1 MPADADA
8 NVPSHAEE
16 LRGNLTRK
24 LDSLG
29 FDASKDFDKARLA
42 FSPGRKLSDEEL
54 WQVLNVKAGSVFSEV
69 FQFELDALADGV
81 PDGTRPVSLAEV
93 NQRAHRQ
100 KLSGLAFSGGG
111 IRSATFNLGVLQAL
125 AEMRLLRDFDYLSTV
140 SGGGYIGGWLSKWIK
155 EKGGSVE
162 AVEEELIA
170 ANDVRRPRSEPA
182 PVQFLRQYSNYLT
195 PKTGLFS
202 ADTWTLICT
211 YSRNTLLNLT
221 MLVAW
226 LSALFLLPR
235 MVVSAVHSEMRTPTA
250 DAWPYAAA
258 LFLTTVAFIAL
269 SISRKG
275 PKVGAGLL
283 GQTQGKILLY
293 ICLPLMLSGFLG
305 SLAVWEKSEELVAF
319 WDAIPATLSDYP
331 YRWLLLPGLLY
342 FLAWSLG
349 WGAAQ
354 LLNRRDAKAA
364 AAETAL
370 PLPRRES
377 RQKVLMEGLGHLLCA
392 LGALAVGT
400 VLLLKGLSLASRS
413 SFATFDAVQLAC
425 MGMPLMLALFGLTIT
440 LMIGL
445 IGRMYLDQSREW
457 WARQGAWT
465 FIFAIGWLALFA
477 CTFYLPP
484 LLDWAYQHYTATTT
498 LGAAITSAVTFFGLK
513 SGSDKATGKPGASSK
528 LDLAAQVAP
537 YAFSLLAIAA
547 LTTGLQYVVATLPL
561 VQHAESGVVVYFD
574 SYLAASSEVKIG
586 DIGTLFLKLLA
597 VALILGWRVDINKFS
612 LYMMYRMRLVRAYF
626 GASSPSRS
634 PHPFT
639 GFDPNDDPPLE
650 SLLRQAGAAPTSGP
664 TAAAAAPTA
673 ASVAAAAAAG
683 AAAELA
689 PARPK
694 LQRPYHLISA
704 AINLVNGKELAW
716 QTRKAANF
724 CFTPAFCGFEMP
736 AMRGADRLAVCPQRG
751 AFRPTASYAS
761 TSTSTLF
768 KDDDSVVKLGTAV
781 AVSGAAASPNM
792 GYHSSPQLTFLM
804 TLFNLRLG
812 RWSPNPMKEK
822 SWMKSSPGI
831 GLFSIL
837 SELFGLTDAEADFLY
852 LSDGGHFENLALYE
866 LVRRRCKLIVVVD
879 AGCDD
884 KQNFEDLGNAIRKC
898 ATDLNVAITLDARKI
913 RKVGDG
919 DTFGASCVS
928 GRIHYKQA
936 DGKARDGVLLYIK
949 PTIVGDENADIFNY
963 SKMHPEFPH
972 QSTADQWFDEDQFES
987 YRSLGY
993 QIAFAALRQ
1002 VAARSAHPRWQGAQ
1016 RKWRISYIC
1025 RLLSQPAPPPPAQKT
1040 SNVVPM
1046 TDRRV
1051 DQRRASDG

>member
-1 MPADADA
+1 MPADVDA
-8 NVPSHAEE
+8 NAPSRADE

-29 FDASKDFDKARLA
+29 FDASKDFDRARQA
-42 FSPGRKLSDEEL
+42 FNPGRKLSDEEL
-54 WQVLNVKAGSVFSEV
+54 WRALNGKAGSVFSEV

-81 PDGTRPVSLAEV
+81 PDATRPVSLAEV
-93 NQRAHRQ
+93 NQRAHQQ
-100 KLSGLAFSGGG
+100 KLAGLAFSGGG

-162 AVEEELIA
+162 AVEEELVA
-170 ANDVRRPRSEPA
+170 ANDKRRPRSEPA

-211 YSRNTLLNLT
+211 YARNTLLNLT

-226 LSALFLLPR
+226 LAALFLLPR
-235 MVVSAVHSEMRTPTA
+235 MVVSGVRSEMATPTA
-250 DAWPYAAA
+250 EAWPYAAA
-258 LFLTTVAFIAL
+258 LFLAAVAFIAL

-275 PKVGAGLL
+275 PKVGAGWL

-305 SLAVWEKSEELVAF
+305 SLAVWEKRAELVRF
-319 WDAIPATLSDYP
+319 WDATPDSLSAYP
-331 YRWLLLPGLLY
+331 YHWLLLPGAVY

-354 LLNRRDAKAA
+354 LLNRRDDRAA
-364 AAETAL
+364 AVATPA
-370 PLPRRES
+370 PRHDPPR
-377 RQKVLMEGLGHLLCA
+377 KMLMEGLGHLLCA

-400 VLLLKGLSLASRS
+400 LLLLKGLSLASHS
-413 SFATFDAVQLAC
+413 SFASFDAVQLAC
-425 MGMPLMLALFGLTIT
+425 LGMPLMLGLFAVTIT

-465 FIFAIGWLALFA
+465 FIFAIAWLALFV

-484 LLDWAYQHYTATTT
+484 LLDWAFQHYAASTT
-498 LGAAITSAVTFFGLK
+498 LGAALTSAVTFFGLK
-513 SGSDKATGKPGASSK
+513 SGSDKATGKAGAGTR
-528 LDLAAQVAP
+528 LDLVAQVAP

-547 LTTGLQYVVATLPL
+547 LTTGLQYVVAEQPVLKLAKSGL
-561 VQHAESGVVVYFD
+561 VAYFD
-574 SYLAASSEVKIG
+574 SYLAASSKVGIVAVG
-586 DIGTLFLKLLA
+586 ALFLKLLA

-626 GASSPSRS
+626 GASSPSRC

-650 SLLRQAGAAPTSGP
+650 SLLRQSGAAPMPG
-664 TAAAAAPTA
+664 AP
-673 ASVAAAAAAG
+673 G
-683 AAAELA
+683 AAATAPAGSAPGAA
-689 PARPK
+689 PARAK

-736 AMRGADRLAVCPQRG
+736 AMRGADRAAVCPQRG
-751 AFRPTASYAS
+751 AFRPTASYAA
-761 TSTSTLF
+761 TSTIL
-768 KDDDSVVKLGTAV
+768 KDDDTVVKLGTAV

-792 GYHSSPQLTFLM
+792 GYHSSPPLTFLM

-822 SWMKSSPGI
+822 SWQQSSPPI
-831 GLFSIL
+831 GLFCIL
-837 SELFGLTDAEADFLY
+837 SELFGMTDAEADFLY

-928 GRIHYKQA
+928 GRVHYKQA
-936 DGKARDGVLLYIK
+936 DGKASDGVLLYIK

-963 SKMHPEFPH
+963 SKTHPEFPH

-993 QIAFAALRQ
+993 QIALGALRQ
-1002 VAARSAHPRWQGAQ
+1002 VAAKSAHPRWQGAR

-1025 RLLSQPAPPPPAQKT
+1025 RLLSQPAPVPR
-1040 SNVVPM
+1040 SGNVVPLS
-1046 TDRRV
+1046 DRRV
-1051 DQRRASDG
+1051 ERRRASDG